1 MLPTISV
8 PQSLLRSLMED
19 LGYEHDIE
27 QVNEELPLLGTDI
40 DACTDEQL
48 DIEIFPDRPDLLS
61 GETLAYAMANFLHGA
76 PASPDLSVQPSGIT
90 MTVDAELATVRP
102 VIYGALVRN
111 VAVPDDEEEVEAFIK
126 GLMDHQE
133 KLHFALGRGRQR
145 ASIGVHDFS
154 TLAPPFRVVT
164 VNGAHEF
171 VPLAYDQ
178 AMSIDDILLNHPK
191 GVDYAHLLEGMDR
204 YPLILDANDD
214 VLSFPPIINGDH
226 TTVTHATRDFFVDV
240 TGWDER
246 ACEAALMLVCLQLAQ
261 RGGKVESVDITTC
274 RGEHITTPVGQ
285 GKTHTVPEE
294 LVKNLLGRSFS
305 DEEIQ
310 RSIQRMGG
318 RFEGRQPAP
327 NDAPNR
333 STSMAV
339 ASAGTQ
345 ELMFTM
351 PRWRFDLLHPVDLV
365 EELAIGHG
373 YEDLG
378 VDVPKAT
385 LTAQPR
391 SDHHLRRRL
400 RTSMQGMG
408 MMEIQS
414 LTLSNQSDQFD
425 NMRWTPEHEV
435 TVITNPITVDHTML
449 RQHLL
454 PGLLKLLAGNR
465 HHDLPQS
472 VYELGT
478 VVRDHRN
485 AERLAFMTAER
496 SGGFAAVRGRIQAL
510 CRDLGVE
517 QWHAEPLDAGVG
529 PWLAGRASKVII
541 GDTWVGCF
549 GELDPAVVSLY
560 DLRVPLNGAE
570 FDVQAL
576 MTAVQ
581 DPV

>member
-1 MLPTISV
+1 
-8 PQSLLRSLMED
+8 MERE
-19 LGYEHDIE
+19 GFEHNIDRL
-27 QVNEELPLLGTDI
+27 NDELPLLGTDI
-40 DACTDEQL
+40 DACDEDQL

-76 PASPDLSVQPSGIT
+76 PASPDLDVQPSGVT
-90 MTVDAELATVRP
+90 MTVDPDLKDIRP

-111 VAVPDDEEEVEAFIK
+111 VALPGNDEDVEQFIK

-145 ASIGVHDFS
+145 ASIGVHDFAA
-154 TLAPPFRVVT
+154 LAPPFRVTAVEGDRT
-164 VNGAHEF
+164 F
-171 VPLAYDQ
+171 VPLACDQ
-178 AMSIDDILLNHPK
+178 PMSVSDVLLQHTK
-191 GVDYAHLLEGMDR
+191 GVEYAHLLEGMSR
-204 YPLILDANDD
+204 YPLILDKNDD

-226 TTVTHATRDFFVDV
+226 TTVTHTTRDFFVDV

-261 RGGKVESVDITTC
+261 RGGTVESVEITACDGRT
-274 RGEHITTPVGQ
+274 ITTPNGA
-285 GKTHTVPEE
+285 GKTHAVPEE
-294 LVKNLLGRSFS
+294 LVENLLGRSFTN
-305 DEEIQ
+305 EEIHTA
-310 RSIQRMGG
+310 IQRMGG

-327 NDAPNR
+327 NDAPAR

-339 ASAGTQ
+339 ARAGTN

-378 VDVPKAT
+378 TDVPKAT

-391 SDHHLRRRL
+391 IDHHLRRRL

-408 MMEIQS
+408 MMQIQS
-414 LTLSNQSDQFD
+414 LTLSNQHDQFD
-425 NMRWTPEHEV
+425 SMRWMPAHEV
-435 TVITNPITVDHTML
+435 TLITNPITVDHTML

-478 VVRDHRN
+478 VVRDHVN
-485 AERLAFMTAER
+485 AERLAFITAER

-510 CRDLGVE
+510 CRDLGVDE
-517 QWHAEPLDAGVG
+517 WIAEPLEAGDG
-529 PWLAGRASKVII
+529 PWLAGRGAKVII
-541 GDTWVGCF
+541 NGTWVGCF
-549 GELDPAVVSLY
+549 GEVDPAVASLY

-570 FDVQAL
+570 FDVDAL
-576 MTAVQ
+576 MSAVQ

>member
-1 MLPTISV
+1 
-8 PQSLLRSLMED
+8 MERE
-19 LGYEHDIE
+19 GFEHNIDRL
-27 QVNEELPLLGTDI
+27 NDELPLLGTDI
-40 DACTDEQL
+40 DACDEDQL

-76 PASPDLSVQPSGIT
+76 PASPDLDVQPSGVT
-90 MTVDAELATVRP
+90 MTVDPDLKDIRP

-111 VAVPDDEEEVEAFIK
+111 VALPGNDEDVEQFIK

-145 ASIGVHDFS
+145 ASIGVHDFAA
-154 TLAPPFRVVT
+154 LAPPFRVTAVEGDRT
-164 VNGAHEF
+164 F
-171 VPLAYDQ
+171 VPLACDQ
-178 AMSIDDILLNHPK
+178 PMSVSDVLLQHTK
-191 GVDYAHLLEGMDR
+191 GVEYAHLLEGMSR
-204 YPLILDANDD
+204 YPLILDKNDD

-226 TTVTHATRDFFVDV
+226 TTVTHTTRDFFVDV

-261 RGGKVESVDITTC
+261 RGGTVESVEITACDGRT
-274 RGEHITTPVGQ
+274 ITTPNGA
-285 GKTHTVPEE
+285 GKTHAVPEE
-294 LVKNLLGRSFS
+294 LVENLLGRSFT
-305 DEEIQ
+305 DEEIHTA
-310 RSIQRMGG
+310 IQRMGG

-327 NDAPNR
+327 NDAPAR

-339 ASAGTQ
+339 ARAGTN

-378 VDVPKAT
+378 TDVPKAT

-391 SDHHLRRRL
+391 IDHHLRRRL

-408 MMEIQS
+408 MMQIQS
-414 LTLSNQSDQFD
+414 LTLSNQHDQFD
-425 NMRWTPEHEV
+425 SMRWMPAHEV
-435 TVITNPITVDHTML
+435 TLITNPITVDHTML

-478 VVRDHRN
+478 VVRDHVN
-485 AERLAFMTAER
+485 AERLAFITAER

-510 CRDLGVE
+510 CRDLGVDE
-517 QWHAEPLDAGVG
+517 WIAEPLEAGDG
-529 PWLAGRASKVII
+529 PWLAGRGAKVII
-541 GDTWVGCF
+541 NGTWVGCF
-549 GELDPAVVSLY
+549 GEVDPAVASLY

-570 FDVQAL
+570 FDVDAL
-576 MTAVQ
+576 MSAVQ

>member
-1 MLPTISV
+1 
-8 PQSLLRSLMED
+8 MERD
-19 LGYEHDIE
+19 GYEHNIDRL
-27 QVNEELPLLGTDI
+27 NDELPLLGTDI
-40 DACTDEQL
+40 DACDENQL

-76 PASPDLSVQPSGIT
+76 PASPDLEVQPSGVT
-90 MTVDAELATVRP
+90 MTVDPDLRDIRP

-111 VAVPDDEEEVEAFIK
+111 VALPENNEDVEQFIK

-145 ASIGVHDFS
+145 ASIGVHDFAA
-154 TLAPPFRVVT
+154 LAPPFRVTAVEGDRT
-164 VNGAHEF
+164 F
-171 VPLAYDQ
+171 VPLACDQ
-178 AMSIDDILLNHPK
+178 PMSVSDVLLQHTK
-191 GVDYAHLLEGMDR
+191 GVEYAHLLEGTSR
-204 YPLILDANDD
+204 YPLILDKNDD

-226 TTVTHATRDFFVDV
+226 TTVTHTTRDFFVDV

-261 RGGKVESVDITTC
+261 RGGTVESVEITTWDG
-274 RGEHITTPVGQ
+274 RTITTPNGA
-285 GKTHTVPEE
+285 GKTHAVPEE
-294 LVKNLLGRSFS
+294 LVENLLGRSFT
-305 DEEIQ
+305 DEEIHTA
-310 RSIQRMGG
+310 IQRMGG

-327 NDAPNR
+327 KDAPAQ

-339 ASAGTQ
+339 ARAGTN

-378 VDVPKAT
+378 TDVPKAT

-391 SDHHLRRRL
+391 IDHHLRRRL

-408 MMEIQS
+408 MMQIQS
-414 LTLSNQSDQFD
+414 LTLSNQHDQFD
-425 NMRWTPEHEV
+425 SMRWAPAHEV
-435 TVITNPITVDHTML
+435 TLITNPITVDHTML

-478 VVRDHRN
+478 VVRDHVN
-485 AERLAFMTAER
+485 AERLAFITAER

-510 CRDLGVE
+510 CRDLGVDE
-517 QWHAEPLDAGVG
+517 WMAEPLEAGDG
-529 PWLAGRASKVII
+529 PWLAGRGAKVII
-541 GDTWVGCF
+541 NGTWVGCF
-549 GELDPAVVSLY
+549 GEVDPAVASLH

-570 FDVQAL
+570 FDVDAL
-576 MTAVQ
+576 MSAVQ

>member
-1 MLPTISV
+1 
-8 PQSLLRSLMED
+8 MERD
-19 LGYEHDIE
+19 GFEHNIDRL
-27 QVNEELPLLGTDI
+27 NDELPLLGTDI
-40 DACTDEQL
+40 DACDEDQL

-76 PASPDLSVQPSGIT
+76 PASPELDVQPSGVT
-90 MTVDAELATVRP
+90 MTVDPELRDIRP

-111 VAVPDDEEEVEAFIK
+111 VALPGNNEDVEQFIK

-145 ASIGVHDFS
+145 ASIGVHDFAA
-154 TLAPPFRVVT
+154 LAPPFRVTAVEGDRT
-164 VNGAHEF
+164 F
-171 VPLAYDQ
+171 VPLACDQ
-178 AMSIDDILLNHPK
+178 PMSVSDVLLQHTK
-191 GVDYAHLLEGMDR
+191 GVEYAHLLEGMSK
-204 YPLILDANDD
+204 YPLILDKNDD

-226 TTVTHATRDFFVDV
+226 TTVTHTTRDFFVDV

-261 RGGKVESVDITTC
+261 RGGTVESVEIATC
-274 RGEHITTPVGQ
+274 DGRTITTPNGA
-285 GKTHTVPEE
+285 GKTHAVPEE
-294 LVKNLLGRSFS
+294 LVENLLGRSFT
-305 DEEIQ
+305 DDEIQ
-310 RSIQRMGG
+310 TAIQRMGG

-327 NDAPNR
+327 NDAPAQ
-333 STSMAV
+333 STAMAV
-339 ASAGTQ
+339 ARAGTN

-378 VDVPKAT
+378 TDVPKAT

-391 SDHHLRRRL
+391 IDHHLRRRL

-408 MMEIQS
+408 MMQIQS
-414 LTLSNQSDQFD
+414 LTLSNQHDQFD
-425 NMRWTPEHEV
+425 NMRWTPAHEV
-435 TVITNPITVDHTML
+435 TLITNPITVDHTML

-478 VVRDHRN
+478 VVRDHAN
-485 AERLAFMTAER
+485 AERLAFITAER

-510 CRDLGVE
+510 CRDLGVDE
-517 QWHAEPLDAGVG
+517 WIAEPLEADDG
-529 PWLAGRASKVII
+529 PWLAGRGAKVII
-541 GDTWVGCF
+541 NGTWVGCF
-549 GELDPAVVSLY
+549 GEVDPAVASLY

-570 FDVQAL
+570 FDVDAL
-576 MTAVQ
+576 MSAVQ

>member
-1 MLPTISV
+1 MPTISV
-8 PQSLLRSLMED
+8 PQSLLRELMERE
-19 LGYEHDIE
+19 GFEHNIDRL
-27 QVNEELPLLGTDI
+27 NDELPLLGTDI
-40 DACTDEQL
+40 DACDDDQL

-76 PASPDLSVQPSGIT
+76 PASPDLDVQPSGVT
-90 MTVDAELATVRP
+90 MTVDPDLKDIRP

-111 VAVPDDEEEVEAFIK
+111 VALPGNDEDVEQFIK

-145 ASIGVHDFS
+145 ASIGVHDFAA
-154 TLAPPFRVVT
+154 LAPPFRVTAVEGDRT
-164 VNGAHEF
+164 F
-171 VPLAYDQ
+171 VPLACDQ
-178 AMSIDDILLNHPK
+178 PMSVSDVLLQHTK
-191 GVDYAHLLEGMDR
+191 GVEYAHLLEGMSR
-204 YPLILDANDD
+204 YPLILDKNDD

-226 TTVTHATRDFFVDV
+226 TTVTHTTRDFFVDV

-261 RGGKVESVDITTC
+261 RGGTVESVEITACDGRT
-274 RGEHITTPVGQ
+274 ITTPNGA
-285 GKTHTVPEE
+285 GKTHAVPEE
-294 LVKNLLGRSFS
+294 LVENLLGRSFT
-305 DEEIQ
+305 DEEIHTA
-310 RSIQRMGG
+310 IQRMGG

-327 NDAPNR
+327 NDAPAQ

-339 ASAGTQ
+339 ARAGTN

-378 VDVPKAT
+378 TDVPKAT

-391 SDHHLRRRL
+391 IDHHLRRRL

-408 MMEIQS
+408 MMQIQS
-414 LTLSNQSDQFD
+414 LTLSNQHDQFD
-425 NMRWTPEHEV
+425 SMRWMPAHEV
-435 TVITNPITVDHTML
+435 TLITNPITVDHTML

-478 VVRDHRN
+478 VVRDHVN
-485 AERLAFMTAER
+485 AERLAFITAER

-510 CRDLGVE
+510 CRDLGVDE
-517 QWHAEPLDAGVG
+517 WIAEPLEAGDG
-529 PWLAGRASKVII
+529 PWLAGRGAKVII
-541 GDTWVGCF
+541 NGTWVGCF
-549 GELDPAVVSLY
+549 GEVDPAVASLY

-570 FDVQAL
+570 FDVDAL
-576 MTAVQ
+576 MSAVQ

>member
-1 MLPTISV
+1 
-8 PQSLLRSLMED
+8 MERE
-19 LGYEHDIE
+19 GFEHNIDRL
-27 QVNEELPLLGTDI
+27 NDELPLLGTDI
-40 DACTDEQL
+40 DACDEDQL

-76 PASPDLSVQPSGIT
+76 PASPDLDVQPSGVT
-90 MTVDAELATVRP
+90 MTVDPDLKDIRP

-111 VAVPDDEEEVEAFIK
+111 VALPGNDEDVEQFIK

-145 ASIGVHDFS
+145 ASIGVHDFAA
-154 TLAPPFRVVT
+154 LAPPFRVTAVEGDRT
-164 VNGAHEF
+164 F
-171 VPLAYDQ
+171 VPLACDQ
-178 AMSIDDILLNHPK
+178 PMSVSDVLLQHTK
-191 GVDYAHLLEGMDR
+191 GVEYAHLLEGMSR
-204 YPLILDANDD
+204 YPLIIDKNDD

-226 TTVTHATRDFFVDV
+226 TTVTHTTRDFFVDV

-261 RGGKVESVDITTC
+261 RGGTVESVEITACDGRT
-274 RGEHITTPVGQ
+274 ITTPNGA
-285 GKTHTVPEE
+285 GKTHAVPEE
-294 LVKNLLGRSFS
+294 LVENLLGRSFT
-305 DEEIQ
+305 DEEIHTA
-310 RSIQRMGG
+310 IQRMGG

-327 NDAPNR
+327 NDAPAR

-339 ASAGTQ
+339 ARAGTN

-378 VDVPKAT
+378 TDVPKAT

-391 SDHHLRRRL
+391 IDHHLRRRL

-408 MMEIQS
+408 MMQIQS
-414 LTLSNQSDQFD
+414 LTLSNQHDQFD
-425 NMRWTPEHEV
+425 SMRWMPAHEV
-435 TVITNPITVDHTML
+435 TLITNPITVDHTML

-478 VVRDHRN
+478 VVRDHVN
-485 AERLAFMTAER
+485 AERLAFITAER

-510 CRDLGVE
+510 CRDLGVDE
-517 QWHAEPLDAGVG
+517 WIAEPLEAGDG
-529 PWLAGRASKVII
+529 PWLAGRGAKVII
-541 GDTWVGCF
+541 NGTWVGCF
-549 GELDPAVVSLY
+549 GEVDPAVASLY

-570 FDVQAL
+570 FDVDAL
-576 MTAVQ
+576 MSAVQ

>member
-1 MLPTISV
+1 MPTISV
-8 PQSLLRSLMED
+8 PQSLLRELMERE
-19 LGYEHDIE
+19 GFEHNIDRL
-27 QVNEELPLLGTDI
+27 NDELPLLGTDI
-40 DACTDEQL
+40 DACDEDQL

-76 PASPDLSVQPSGIT
+76 PASPDLDVQPSGVT
-90 MTVDAELATVRP
+90 MTVDPDLKDIRP

-111 VAVPDDEEEVEAFIK
+111 VTLPGNDEDVEQFIK

-145 ASIGVHDFS
+145 ASIGVHDFAA
-154 TLAPPFRVVT
+154 LAPPFRVTAVEGDRT
-164 VNGAHEF
+164 F
-171 VPLAYDQ
+171 VPLACDQ
-178 AMSIDDILLNHPK
+178 PMSVSDVLLQHTK
-191 GVDYAHLLEGMDR
+191 GVEYAHLLEGMSR
-204 YPLILDANDD
+204 YPLIIDKNDD

-226 TTVTHATRDFFVDV
+226 TTVTHTTRDFFVDV

-261 RGGKVESVDITTC
+261 RGGTVESVEITTC
-274 RGEHITTPVGQ
+274 DGRTITTPNGA
-285 GKTHTVPEE
+285 GKTHAVPEE
-294 LVKNLLGRSFS
+294 LVENLLGRSFT
-305 DEEIQ
+305 DEEIHTA
-310 RSIQRMGG
+310 IQRMGG

-327 NDAPNR
+327 NDAPAR

-339 ASAGTQ
+339 ARAGTN

-378 VDVPKAT
+378 TDVPKAT

-391 SDHHLRRRL
+391 IDHHLRRRL

-408 MMEIQS
+408 MMQIQS
-414 LTLSNQSDQFD
+414 LTLSNQHDQFD
-425 NMRWTPEHEV
+425 SMRWMPAHEV
-435 TVITNPITVDHTML
+435 TLITNPITVDHTML

-478 VVRDHRN
+478 VVRDHVN
-485 AERLAFMTAER
+485 AERLAFITAER

-510 CRDLGVE
+510 CRDLGVDE
-517 QWHAEPLDAGVG
+517 WIAEPLEAGDG
-529 PWLAGRASKVII
+529 PWLAGRGAKVII
-541 GDTWVGCF
+541 NGTWVGCF
-549 GELDPAVVSLY
+549 GEVDPAVASLY
-560 DLRVPLNGAE
+560 DLSVPLNGAE
-570 FDVQAL
+570 FDVDAL
-576 MTAVQ
+576 MSAVQ